1 MTGDDTARLVVTDA
15 ERVAAIAVEIASAGA
30 FAFDLEFVSE
40 DRYVPELALLQLAWG
55 DPAAPLLA
63 AVDPLAVDV
72 APLLALIADPAIEVV
87 AHAARQDLGLL
98 ATVHGLTARGL
109 VDTQLA
115 SAFAGLADQIGY
127 ARMVQKLFGASI
139 DKGHQH
145 TDWKRRPL
153 SDAQLRYALDD
164 VRYLLPAWRDLQARL
179 DALGRVDWV
188 REESERLA
196 RSASQRRAPDD
207 AYRVVGGWNALRPPA
222 LAALREL
229 AAWREREA
237 LGSNTPPSWIATD
250 PVLLEIARRA
260 PADAREL
267 GRVRGVQS
275 GLVRKHGEAL
285 LAALAR
291 AGGKTLAA
299 DGPPPLAGP
308 AQAQAAMVSA
318 IVQARASEADLPAR
332 LVAARSD
339 AETLVAA
346 FGETGAGAGPLTEG
360 WRHQLAGHDALAWL
374 RGEVA
379 LAVDP
384 AAAGGVRLIP
394 LAGGSTP
401 RT

>member
-1 MTGDDTARLVVTDA
+1 MTGDDTAGLVVGDA
-15 ERVAAIAVEIASAGA
+15 ERVAAIADEIAGAGL

-40 DRYVPELALLQLAWG
+40 DRYVPELALIQLAWG

-72 APLLALIADPAIEVV
+72 TPLLALIADPAIEVV

-98 ATVHGLTARGL
+98 ATVHGLTARHL
-109 VDTQLA
+109 VDTQIA

-127 ARMVQKLFGASI
+127 ARMVQKLFGVSI
-139 DKGHQH
+139 DKGHQF

-153 SDAQLRYALDD
+153 SDAQLRYAFDD
-164 VRYLLPAWRDLQARL
+164 VRHLLPAWRDLQARL
-179 DALGRVDWV
+179 AALGRDDWA

-196 RSASQRRAPDD
+196 RSAAQRRAPDD
-207 AYRVVGGWNALRPPA
+207 AYRAIGGWTGLRPAP
-222 LAALREL
+222 LAILREL

-237 LGSNTPPSWIATD
+237 LGTNTPPSWIATD

-275 GLVRKHGEAL
+275 GLLRKHGEAL
-285 LAALAR
+285 IAALGR
-291 AGGKTLAA
+291 AAGQTLAVDA
-299 DGPPPLAGP
+299 PPALVGR
-308 AQAQAAMVSA
+308 AQAQAAMVAA
-318 IVQARASEADLPAR
+318 IVQARASEADVPAR
-332 LVAARSD
+332 LVAARAD

-346 FGETGAGAGPLTEG
+346 FAATGAGAGPLSEG
-360 WRHQLAGHDALAWL
+360 WRHELAGRDALAWL

-384 AAAGGVRLIP
+384 AASGGVRLLPLSIP
-394 LAGGSTP
+394 ST
-401 RT
+401 

>member
-1 MTGDDTARLVVTDA
+1 MTGDDTARLVVDDA
-15 ERVAAIAVEIASAGA
+15 ARVADIAGEIARTGA

-63 AVDPLAVDV
+63 LVDPLAVD
-72 APLLALIADPAIEVV
+72 ATPLLALVADPAIEVV

-98 ATVHGLTARGL
+98 ATVHGLTASRL
-109 VDTQLA
+109 IDTQIA

-127 ARMVQKLFGASI
+127 ARMVQKLFGVTI

-164 VRYLLPAWRDLQARL
+164 VRHVLAAWRDLGARL
-179 DALGRVDWV
+179 APLGRVDWV
-188 REESERLA
+188 REESDRLA
-196 RSASQRRAPDD
+196 RGAAQRRAPDD
-207 AYRVVGGWNALRPPA
+207 AYRAVGGWAALRPAP

-260 PADAREL
+260 PANLRDL

-275 GLVRKHGEAL
+275 GLVRKHGEAV
-285 LAALAR
+285 LAALGR
-291 AGGKTLAA
+291 AAGQTLAVDA
-299 DGPPPLAGP
+299 PPPLAGRG
-308 AQAQAAMVSA
+308 QAQAAMVAA
-318 IVQARASEADLPAR
+318 IVQARASEADVPAR
-332 LVAARSD
+332 MVAARAD
-339 AETLVAA
+339 AEALVAA
-346 FGETGAGAGPLTEG
+346 FEATGAGAGPLAEG
-360 WRHQLAGHDALAWL
+360 WRHELAGRDALAWL

-379 LAVDP
+379 LAADP
-384 AAAGGVRLIP
+384 DAAGGVRLLP
-394 LAGGSTP
+394 LATR

>member
-1 MTGDDTARLVVTDA
+1 MTRDDTARFLVDDG
-15 ERVAAIAVEIASAGA
+15 ERVSAIAESIARAGI
-30 FAFDLEFVSE
+30 FALDLEFVSE

-55 DPAAPLLA
+55 DPAEPSLA
-63 AVDPLAVDV
+63 AVDPLAVDP
-72 APLLALIADPAIEVV
+72 APILALVADPAVEVI

-98 ATVHGLTARGL
+98 ASVFGLSARRL
-109 VDTQLA
+109 VDTQIA

-127 ARMVQKLFGASI
+127 ARMVQKLFGVAI

-164 VRYLLPAWRDLQARL
+164 VRHLLAGWRELERRLAARE
-179 DALGRVDWV
+179 RVDWA

-196 RSASQRRAPDD
+196 RSAAQRRAPED
-207 AYRVVGGWNALRPPA
+207 AYRAVGGWTGLRPGP

-237 LGSNTPPSWIATD
+237 LSSNTPPSWIATD

-260 PADAREL
+260 PGDLREL

-275 GLVRKHGEAL
+275 GLVRKHGEAV

-291 AGGKTLAA
+291 AAGQTLAVDA
-299 DGPPPLAGP
+299 PPPLGGR

-318 IVQARASEADLPAR
+318 IVQARASEADVPAR
-332 LVAARSD
+332 LVGGRAD
-339 AETLVAA
+339 AEALVAA
-346 FGETGAGAGPLTEG
+346 FEETGAGAGPLVEG
-360 WRHQLAGHDALAWL
+360 WRHQLAGRDALAWL

-384 AAAGGVRLIP
+384 AAAGGVRLLP
-394 LAGGSTP
+394 LGGGSTP